1 MDWTPGETWKHRQ
14 GEDIRREEERVEIK
28 TDFTCLME
36 LRDLEDELST
46 IGRLL
51 DDQNT
56 CVCKL
61 IGYFDLR
68 YPVPKGLV
76 ILERVRTTI
85 GAYQKTVDDLKQ
97 KRKESQTAVCISA
110 F

>member
-68 YPVPKGLV
+68 YPRAERIRYPRKGS
-76 ILERVRTTI
+76 
-85 GAYQKTVDDLKQ
+85 DDNRGLS
-97 KRKESQTAVCISA
+97 ENC
-110 F
+110 